1 MTNTK
6 TTGSS
11 LADRGR
17 SFDLGEHPIPQGTEE
32 IWRFTPV
39 ERMEDFFVDK
49 TTGVAPDVTV
59 DGEAQFE
66 TVSRDDERLGQTVAP
81 EDRVAALAWNSV
93 EQAHVLTIP
102 KEVEL
107 DREVTVNITGDGSTD
122 VASMHL
128 LIKAELHSKATVV
141 LNHTGSARLAQGV
154 EVQVGDGANLTV
166 VSIQDWDDDA
176 VHVASHRMRVGRD
189 ASLKHIV
196 VSLGGDLVR
205 VTSSSDFSGEGGD
218 LNMLGAYYVDEGQH
232 IENRLLMEHNVPK
245 CSSTSTYKGALQ
257 GDDAHSVWVGDVV
270 IRKEAEGTDTYE
282 ENRNLILTDGSRA
295 DSVPNLEIETGEIE
309 GAGHASATA
318 YFDENQLFYLR
329 SRGIPEDQARRL
341 VVRGFFA
348 ELINQIG
355 VDSVQNKLME
365 SIEAELDIAL
375 ELQNA

>member
-1 MTNTK
+1 MTNIK

-17 SFDLGEHPIPQGTEE
+17 SFDMGDHPVPQGTEE

-39 ERMEDFFVDK
+39 ERMEDFFVEK
-49 TTGVAPDVTV
+49 TTGAGPEVTV
-59 DGEAQFE
+59 TGEAQFE
-66 TVSRDDERLGQTVAP
+66 TVPRSDDRLGQTVAP

-93 EQAHVLTIP
+93 EDAYVLTIP

-107 DREVTVNITGDGSTD
+107 EQEVTVNITGDGSTD

-128 LIKAELHSKATVV
+128 VIKAELHSKATVV
-141 LNHTGSARLAQGV
+141 VNHTGSARLAQGI
-154 EVQVGDGANLTV
+154 EVQVADGANLTV
-166 VSIQDWDDDA
+166 VSIQDWDEDA
-176 VHVASHRMRVGRD
+176 VHIASHRMRVGRD

-205 VTSSSDFSGEGGD
+205 VTSSSDFSGEGAE

-232 IENRLLMEHNVPK
+232 IENRLLMEHNAPNCK
-245 CSSTSTYKGALQ
+245 SNSTYKGALQ
-257 GDDAHSVWVGDVV
+257 GDDAHAVWVGDVV
-270 IRKEAEGTDTYE
+270 IRKEAEGTETYE

-355 VDSVQNKLME
+355 VDTVQNKLME
-365 SIEAELDIAL
+365 SIETELDIAL

>member
-11 LADRGR
+11 LADRNR
-17 SFDLGEHPIPQGTEE
+17 SFDMADHPVPQGTEE

-49 TTGVAPDVTV
+49 VAGQAPAIEVTGGA
-59 DGEAQFE
+59 EFE
-66 TVSRDDERLGQTVAP
+66 TVSRDDDRVGQTVAP

-93 EQAHVLTIP
+93 KKAHVLTIP
-102 KEVEL
+102 KDTEL
-107 DREVTVNITGDGSTD
+107 DEEVTVSITGDGSTD
-122 VASMHL
+122 VAAMHL
-128 LIKAELHSKATVV
+128 VIRAELHSKATVV

-154 EVQVGDGANLTV
+154 EVQVADGANLTV
-166 VSIQDWDDDA
+166 VSIQDWDQDA

-189 ASLKHIV
+189 GSLKHIV
-196 VSLGGDLVR
+196 VTLGGDLVR
-205 VTSSSDFSGEGGD
+205 VTSSSDFAGEGAD
-218 LNMLGAYYVDEGQH
+218 LNMLGAYYCDEGQH
-232 IENRLLMEHNVPK
+232 IENRLLMEHNVPN
-245 CSSTSTYKGALQ
+245 CTSNSTYKGALQ
-257 GDDAHSVWVGDVV
+257 GEDAHVVWIGDVV
-270 IRKEAEGTDTYE
+270 IRKEAEGTETYE

-318 YFDENQLFYLR
+318 YFDDNQLFYLR

-355 VDSVQNKLME
+355 VSSVQNKLME

>member
-1 MTNTK
+1 
-6 TTGSS
+6 
-11 LADRGR
+11 
-17 SFDLGEHPIPQGTEE
+17 
-32 IWRFTPV
+32 
-39 ERMEDFFVDK
+39 
-49 TTGVAPDVTV
+49 
-59 DGEAQFE
+59 
-66 TVSRDDERLGQTVAP
+66 
-81 EDRVAALAWNSV
+81 
-93 EQAHVLTIP
+93 
-102 KEVEL
+102 
-107 DREVTVNITGDGSTD
+107 
-122 VASMHL
+122 
-128 LIKAELHSKATVV
+128 
-141 LNHTGSARLAQGV
+141 
-154 EVQVGDGANLTV
+154 
-166 VSIQDWDDDA
+166 
-176 VHVASHRMRVGRD
+176 MRVGRD

-205 VTSSSDFSGEGGD
+205 VTSSSDFSGEGAD

-245 CSSTSTYKGALQ
+245 CSSNSTYKGALQ

>member
-1 MTNTK
+1 MTNLE

-11 LADRGR
+11 LADRSR
-17 SFDLGEHPIPQGTEE
+17 SFDFSKHPVPQGTEE

-39 ERMEDFFVDK
+39 ERMEDFFAEQAAGTLPAINV
-49 TTGVAPDVTV
+49 TGGAT
-59 DGEAQFE
+59 FE
-66 TVSRDDERLGQTVAP
+66 KIARDDDRLGRTVAP
-81 EDRVAALAWNSV
+81 EDRVAALAWNNFDEAYAV
-93 EQAHVLTIP
+93 TIP
-102 KEVEL
+102 AETEL
-107 DREVTVNITGDGSTD
+107 DEEVSIEVTGGGETD
-122 VASMHL
+122 VAALHL
-128 LIKAELHSKATVV
+128 YIESERHSKATVV
-141 LNHTGSARLAQGV
+141 IDHTGSARLAEGV
-154 EVQVGDGANLTV
+154 EVHVGDGANLTL
-166 VSIQDWDDDA
+166 VSIQDWDSDA
-176 VHVASHRMRVGRD
+176 VHIASHRMRVGRD

-196 VSLGGDLVR
+196 VSLGGDVVR
-205 VTSSSDFSGEGGD
+205 VTSSSDFAGEGGELD
-218 LNMLGAYYVDEGQH
+218 MFGAYYADEGQH
-232 IENRLLMEHNVPK
+232 IENRLLMEHNMPK
-245 CSSTSTYKGALQ
+245 CRSNSMYKGALQ
-257 GDDAHSVWVGDVV
+257 GDDAHTVWVGDVV
-270 IRKEAEGTDTYE
+270 IRKEAEGTETYE

-375 ELQNA
+375 ELENA